1 MVRQRLVRAYREW
14 LSVEEIIHGQG
25 VRVLVMERVIL
36 LLDAT
41 ELGLLDGSIR
51 IRVAQLV
58 ETNIKRLL
66 LLA

>member
-25 VRVLVMERVIL
+25 VRVLVMKRVIL

-41 ELGLLDGSIR
+41 ELGLLDSGIR
-51 IRVAQLV
+51 ICVAQLV
-58 ETNIKRLL
+58 ETKIKRLL